1 VDLTAIMIFLLTPL
15 SDAAKEKSASQLQRQ
30 TRIGKKTEGSWY
42 RLNGR
47 NSYDHIC
54 NKDRFVRDQGE
65 KNMGKLNGKIALVTG
80 ASKGIGAGI
89 ALSLAQEGAAVA
101 VNYASDRAG
110 AERVVEKI
118 RTAGGNAIAIQGSV
132 TSSVEINRF
141 FDETERQLGAVDVL
155 VNNAGV
161 FAYLPLQDVNEAE
174 FRRQFDTNVLGLL
187 LTSKRAAQKFGE
199 KGGSIINIGS
209 VASTL
214 TPPASSIYAAT
225 KSAVDGI
232 TRVLAKEL
240 GARNIRVNSINP
252 GVIDTEGARAMDTYE
267 QVATAIRAITPLGR
281 TGMPEDIGLIAA
293 FLASDE
299 ARWLTGEI
307 IFGSGGLR

>member
-1 VDLTAIMIFLLTPL
+1 
-15 SDAAKEKSASQLQRQ
+15 
-30 TRIGKKTEGSWY
+30 
-42 RLNGR
+42 
-47 NSYDHIC
+47 
-54 NKDRFVRDQGE
+54 
-65 KNMGKLNGKIALVTG
+65 MGKLNGKIALVTG

-89 ALSLAQEGAAVA
+89 ALSLAKEGAAIA
-101 VNYASDRAG
+101 VNYVSDRAG
-110 AERVVEKI
+110 AERLVGEI
-118 RTAGGNAIAIQGSV
+118 RTAGGEAIAIQGSV
-132 TSSVEINRF
+132 AASAEIDRF
-141 FDETERQLGAVDVL
+141 FDETEKQLGPVDIL

-187 LTSKRAAQKFGE
+187 LASKRAAQKFGE
-199 KGGSIINIGS
+199 QGGCIINIGS

-240 GARNIRVNSINP
+240 GPRNIRVNSINP
-252 GVIDTEGARAMDTYE
+252 GVVDTEGARAMDTYE
-267 QVATAIRAITPLGR
+267 QVAAGIRAITPLGR

-293 FLASDE
+293 FIASDE

>member
-1 VDLTAIMIFLLTPL
+1 MDEPPTITSVLKP
-15 SDAAKEKSASQLQRQ
+15 
-30 TRIGKKTEGSWY
+30 
-42 RLNGR
+42 N
-47 NSYDHIC
+47 
-54 NKDRFVRDQGE
+54 RFTTDQGE
-65 KNMGKLNGKIALVTG
+65 KMGKLNGKIALVTG
-80 ASKGIGAGI
+80 ASKGIGAGV
-89 ALSLAQEGAAVA
+89 ALSLAKEGAAVA

-118 RTAGGNAIAIQGSV
+118 RTAGGKAIAIQGSV
-132 TSSVEINRF
+132 SSSVEIDRF
-141 FDETERQLGAVDVL
+141 FDETEKQLGPVDVL

-161 FAYLPLQDVNEAE
+161 FAWLPLQDVNEGE

-214 TPPASSIYAAT
+214 TPPTSSIYAAT

-252 GVIDTEGARAMDTYE
+252 GSSIPKGQERWM
-267 QVATAIRAITPLGR
+267 R
-281 TGMPEDIGLIAA
+281 TSKLPPQ
-293 FLASDE
+293 
-299 ARWLTGEI
+299 
-307 IFGSGGLR
+307 